1 MTPFPSAARAEM
13 AALEGRNE
21 SQDSQ
26 AILDAMKAEFG
37 VGTRPGLVPSRA
49 PQEKKATTHKAA
61 NNACGNAATTEP
73 GVDGTRVLD
82 DIPDTAV
89 AEDVVR
95 NSTSDSIAIQ
105 FDKPRA
111 SLDLDKKP
119 ATVTERAHGT
129 TKMDVSQQTPTQVN
143 ADRDYAEFCEPL
155 PSSPTYDRT
164 QITTN
169 DEPRT
174 LNPDDTGAVDFGNL
188 GEFAR
193 PSSQVSEDGGFENTR
208 GEWRKPD
215 DTSQLQANHAST
227 PYKPPDLPPETP
239 ALPKNPFGTKNN
251 GAVPFV
257 GTQLFGQTQMLSS
270 AAKIASPTSSRP
282 SPNIFLNSIS
292 PNAMETS
299 PLKNRANVSSPTDIR
314 TSSPTRL
321 HEVPATV
328 LKNNTLSIVVEETP
342 VPLRSQ
348 KDELIPES
356 PALKTPRPS
365 ASHQPM
371 AHYEPMKESQER
383 KGSRDARDSRPASDS
398 DSDDAFQKLDRKK
411 RVERKRAQAAAEMDK
426 VSFMRTQ
433 RRMSDEQPGKK
444 RRKLGTEDTD
454 AQGAKNEGQDQPLV
468 KDSQK
473 AITQSAEQPSEE
485 STKATPGVAVETM
498 DAQKEFADAQ
508 PAPELLD
515 EEMIPATSPVRSSPA
530 IYQRGTAPSASE
542 PELPMLRGSGTEQG
556 QDAVDSSAL
565 PPIRRKSQRTYGKR
579 GRGIRTRLAVV
590 SSAEETE
597 QEPVE
602 PAKELVDR
610 VEGSEDTAK
619 NKNDALPSSYS
630 EPPVPMGTRSR
641 RTEQRARTP
650 RRSINVDRHALTS
663 SSLTSL
669 SGTPVPSSKTTPGTQ
684 DSHCPSLPWSVHLVS
699 PENSVRP
706 LRRHPQNGLKSE
718 SPQPMTKAMRLSR
731 RSLRLDSDSAD
742 ELCHSPSA
750 TALDRSTHSK
760 SVRSFRTS
768 LTSTSRTR
776 RLFDGMVFALSF
788 SGSQAQR
795 TKLETKIS
803 QAGGM
808 ILHEGFQELFEQWT
822 VAHASS
828 IQEDGSP
835 PLRLTKAGLE
845 HGFAAVIADSHS
857 RKAKYMQA
865 LALGLPCLAPQWA
878 TACLKRGEIIDW
890 APYLLCAGASQVLG
904 NAIRSRVL
912 APYSA
917 VDATLPETIEARDKL
932 LDGEKLLIVMDHKK
946 SRKETKQ
953 QYLFLALALSP
964 SAVSRVTTVQ
974 LAGDAVRHA
983 ELSGS
988 PFEWMYVDSSTATVE
1003 DVLAAAQE
1011 SGKRKRK
1018 VASEPV
1024 GLGMRVLTD
1033 ELMIQ
1038 SLILGRMVELG
1049 EMDE

>member
-1 MTPFPSAARAEM
+1 M
-13 AALEGRNE
+13 
-21 SQDSQ
+21 
-26 AILDAMKAEFG
+26 
-37 VGTRPGLVPSRA
+37 
-49 PQEKKATTHKAA
+49 EKKATHEAA
-61 NNACGNAATTEP
+61 NNVCVNVAATDP
-73 GVDGTRVLD
+73 HVGGTRVFD

-95 NSTSDSIAIQ
+95 DSTSDNKAMQ

-111 SLDLDKKP
+111 PLDLDNKLG
-119 ATVTERAHGT
+119 TVPERAHGT
-129 TKMDVSQQTPTQVN
+129 IKMDVSQQTPTQVN

-164 QITTN
+164 QINTN

-174 LNPDDTGAVDFGNL
+174 LNPDDTGAVDFGSL

-193 PSSQVSEDGGFENTR
+193 PSSQVSEDEGFENTR
-208 GEWRKPD
+208 GEWRRPD
-215 DTSQLQANHAST
+215 DTSQLRANHAST

-239 ALPKNPFGTKNN
+239 ALPKNPFGSKNN
-251 GAVPFV
+251 SAVPFG

-282 SPNIFLNSIS
+282 SPSIFLNSIS
-292 PNAMETS
+292 PNIMEAS

-342 VPLRSQ
+342 APLRSQ

-356 PALKTPRPS
+356 PTFKTARPS
-365 ASHQPM
+365 VSHQPM
-371 AHYEPMKESQER
+371 AHYEPMNESQER
-383 KGSRDARDSRPASDS
+383 KKGSRDARNARPVLDS
-398 DSDDAFQKLDRKK
+398 DFDEAFQKLDRKR

-433 RRMSDEQPGKK
+433 QRLSDEQPGKK

-454 AQGAKNEGQDQPLV
+454 AQGAKNEGQGQPLV

-485 STKATPGVAVETM
+485 STKATPGVAVESV
-498 DAQKEFADAQ
+498 DAQKELADAQ
-508 PAPELLD
+508 PAPELSD
-515 EEMIPATSPVRSSPA
+515 EEMIPATSPVRSSSA
-530 IYQRGTAPSASE
+530 IYQRDTAPSASE
-542 PELPMLRGSGTEQG
+542 PELPVLRGSGTEQG
-556 QDAVDSSAL
+556 QDAMDSSSL
-565 PPIRRKSQRTYGKR
+565 PPIRQVSQRTYSRR
-579 GRGIRTRLAVV
+579 GRGTRTRLVVV
-590 SSAEETE
+590 SPAEETE

-602 PAKELVDR
+602 PAKEPVDR
-610 VEGSEDTAK
+610 MEGSEDTAK
-619 NKNDALPSSYS
+619 KKNNALPSSYS

-641 RTEQRARTP
+641 RTEQRTRTP
-650 RRSINVDRHALTS
+650 RRSINVDRNVLTS
-663 SSLTSL
+663 SSLTNL

-684 DSHCPSLPWSVHLVS
+684 DSHSPDRRESVHLVS
-699 PENSVRP
+699 PEDSVRP
-706 LRRHPQNGLKSE
+706 LRRRAQNGLKSE

-731 RSLRLDSDSAD
+731 RSLRLDSDSTD

-750 TALDRSTHSK
+750 TALDRSTLSK

-768 LTSTSRTR
+768 LASTSRTR
-776 RLFDGMVFALSF
+776 RLFDGMAFALSF

-822 VAHASS
+822 VAHANS

-878 TACLKRGEIIDW
+878 TACLKRGVIVDW

-904 NAIRSRVL
+904 NAIRSRILV
-912 APYSA
+912 PYSA
-917 VDATLPETIEARDKL
+917 LDAILPDTIEARDKL
-932 LDGEKLLIVMDHKK
+932 LHGEKLLIVMDHKK

-964 SAVSRVTTVQ
+964 SAVSRVTTAQ

-988 PFEWMYVDSSTATVE
+988 PFGWIYVDSSTATVE
-1003 DVLAAAQE
+1003 EVLAAAQE
-1011 SGKRKRK
+1011 SGKRRRK